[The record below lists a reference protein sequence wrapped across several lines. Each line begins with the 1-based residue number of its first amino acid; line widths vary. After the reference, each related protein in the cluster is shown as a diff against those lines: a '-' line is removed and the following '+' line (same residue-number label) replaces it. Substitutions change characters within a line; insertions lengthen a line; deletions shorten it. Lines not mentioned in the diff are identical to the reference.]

1 MMTSANNYTKKNKN
15 KNKTKQNKT
24 DRQNP
29 RRNGKSKA
37 VQTKSLKEAYT
48 YTLTKREKGINI
60 YTSLLSK
67 STSSVWDDSLSI
79 QVFHRCRVHQVGCGY

>member
-29 RRNGKSKA
+29 RRN
-37 VQTKSLKEAYT
+37 
-48 YTLTKREKGINI
+48 
-60 YTSLLSK
+60 
-67 STSSVWDDSLSI
+67 
-79 QVFHRCRVHQVGCGY
+79 